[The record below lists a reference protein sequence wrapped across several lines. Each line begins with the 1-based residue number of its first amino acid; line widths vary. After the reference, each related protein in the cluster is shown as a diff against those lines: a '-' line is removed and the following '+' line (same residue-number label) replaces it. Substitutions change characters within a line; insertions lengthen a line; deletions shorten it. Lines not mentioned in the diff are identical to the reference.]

1 MTPAAP
7 PVDAPN
13 RTFFSCFNGYRALA
27 AVAVLV
33 LHTTFVSGTIGRN
46 PSLGIFGLDLGQFL
60 IRLDV
65 GVSVFFLISGFLLY
79 RPFVNAHLRGD
90 PGPGLRD
97 YFVGRFLRIFPAYWV
112 ALIAVVWVFHQT
124 GPRHSIDNFGDFV
137 SYFGLLQQYTAD
149 HAYGGIQQAWTLCVE
164 VAFYLFL
171 PLWAVGMR
179 VGARRVKSV
188 VRVELIGLAV
198 LFASGITYRMVVLTI
213 NDQGGNELSWL
224 PAFFDQFAL
233 GMLLAVVSA
242 GIETGRVRSRL
253 AEAAGRQPLV
263 CWALAAVS
271 FVAVSTLFDLPL
283 DYRQLSRG
291 QWLAWTLLYG
301 ATAFFLLL
309 PGIFGSQERGL
320 VRRMLQHPLLVS
332 AGIVSYG
339 IYLWHEL
346 WLERF
351 FHSTGLPVQNAD
363 VFAVLGYAGMLSVI
377 AAIVS
382 WNFIESPALRLR
394 RGLSELKRGSAPA
407 AAPAEQDVTTM

>member
-1 MTPAAP
+1 MTPTAP
-7 PVDAPN
+7 PVDAPD
-13 RTFFSCFNGYRALA
+13 RAFFPCFNGYRGLA
-27 AVAVLV
+27 AVAVFV
-33 LHTTFVSGTIGRN
+33 LHATFVSGTIGRT

-79 RPFVNAHLRGD
+79 RPFVLAHLRGV
-90 PGPGLRD
+90 PGPELRD

-112 ALIAVVWVFHQT
+112 ALIAVVWVFRQS
-124 GPRHSIDNFGDFV
+124 GPKHSIDNLGDFI
-137 SYFGLLQQYTAD
+137 SYFGLLQQYTAS

-171 PLWAVGMR
+171 PLWALGIRTV
-179 VGARRVKSV
+179 ARRAKGV
-188 VRVELIGLAV
+188 VRVELVGLVV
-198 LFASGITYRMVVLTI
+198 LFMTGIAYRMIVLSI
-213 NDQGGNELSWL
+213 NPRPLIELSWL

-242 GIETGRVRSRL
+242 GIETGHVRSRL
-253 AEAAGRQPLV
+253 AEFAGKRPWM
-263 CWALAAVS
+263 CWGLAGFA

-309 PGIFGSQERGL
+309 PGIFGDQERGL
-320 VRRMLQHPLLVS
+320 ARRTLRHPVLV
-332 AGIVSYG
+332 GLGVVSYG

-346 WLERF
+346 WLGRF
-351 FHSTGLPVQNAD
+351 FSTTGLPVFDVD
-363 VFAVLGYAGMLSVI
+363 VFAVLGYAGMLTLT

-382 WNFIESPALRLR
+382 WNFIESPVLRLR
-394 RGLSELKRGSAPA
+394 RERSL
-407 AAPAEQDVTTM
+407 TTTS